1 MIRFTEALSAW
12 GGADFKV
19 EVKQAIERLSY
30 KDLPLQ
36 QALTTGSYAL
46 DRDIEAMVIHMQ
58 ESETSIQVKACIFY
72 KAIIAGCSCSD
83 DPTPIDECNEHCE
96 IMVEIDKKSAST
108 TITLLP
114 D

>member
-1 MIRFTEALSAW
+1 MIQFREALSAW
-12 GGADFKV
+12 GRPDFKA
-19 EVKQAIERLSY
+19 ELKREIERLSY
-30 KDLPLQ
+30 KELPLQ

-46 DRDIEAMVIHMQ
+46 DKDIEAMVIHMQ
-58 ESETSIQVKACIFY
+58 ESETSIQMKAGIFY

-96 IMVEIDKKSAST
+96 IMIEIDKKSAAT